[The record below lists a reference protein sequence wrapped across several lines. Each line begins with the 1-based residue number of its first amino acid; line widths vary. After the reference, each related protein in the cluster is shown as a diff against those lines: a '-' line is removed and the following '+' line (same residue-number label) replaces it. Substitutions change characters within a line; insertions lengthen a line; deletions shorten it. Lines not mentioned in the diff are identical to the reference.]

1 MAKELKRLLKSIGLM
16 PSEAKVYLAALE
28 LGASPVQAIATKSG
42 ISRTAAYDAIGM
54 LSERGLM
61 SSSIVGKKQLYASED
76 PERLVSYLKE
86 EQQKFKTK
94 IEDVTRSIDALKL
107 LGGGAKPIVKVY
119 EGKEALSAYF
129 DYIERVKPSEFD
141 EISNVDDV
149 YNYLEENVLLAAR
162 KAYKHTPK
170 NARILLHGPARNPRK
185 GYQYKMLPEDLE
197 FRGNIT
203 IFDKYIFFISYIG
216 SMTVIVMESEMFAN
230 SMRALFETMWRSG
243 KKAKF
248 ISKK

>member
-1 MAKELKRLLKSIGLM
+1 MGKKLTPLLESIGLM
-16 PSEAKVYLAALE
+16 PSESKVYLAALE
-28 LGASPVQAIATKSG
+28 LGPSPVQAIAQKSG
-42 ISRTAAYDAIGM
+42 ISRTAAYDAISQ

-61 SSSIVGKKQLYASED
+61 SSSIVGKKQLYAAED
-76 PERLVSYLKE
+76 PERIVSYLKE

-119 EGKEALSAYF
+119 EGKEALTAYF
-129 DYIERVKPSEFD
+129 DYIEKIKPREFD

-149 YNYLEENVLLAAR
+149 YDYLDEGVLLSAR
-162 KAYKHTPK
+162 SAYKHTPK
-170 NARILLHGPARNPRK
+170 NARILLQGTARNPRK
-185 GYQYKMLPEDLE
+185 GYQYRTLPEDLE

-216 SMTVIVMESEMFAN
+216 TMTVIVMESEMFAN

-243 KKAKF
+243 KKPKLIF
-248 ISKK
+248 KK